1 MVAPG
6 LEVLTEKLE
15 DLSDSLLDSSRLSW
29 FGNGRVLV
37 ELGSGSSI
45 AVAIYLTITF
55 LGWLGSHATKA

>member
-15 DLSDSLLDSSRLSW
+15 DLSDSLLDSSRLYW